1 MKILLIL
8 FILLFNFKAFSQELS
23 QDLKLKKDLTFHLS
37 NDTTQFYILGE
48 DHYEQNYEHKLSLLF
63 GLNESIGLNRLG
75 VEMPVSFELYIN
87 NFLLN
92 DDLTIFRILDEVF
105 KNTRQNFRTILL
117 EIYGYNFYHE
127 NKISVFCI
135 DIPMYSYSSTG
146 TSLYYNFKNV
156 KNIDKL
162 KLSDVLNK
170 DTKSIKRS
178 ESIELTKVLVD
189 DLKKNDLKYL
199 EILDSS
205 YILYNNILK
214 GMEISYSH
222 NQVFSHEF
230 NIKREEY
237 ILNNI
242 LENTKN
248 GEKCVIFCG
257 LDHISKTTCDTL
269 FMERC
274 ENSFTNMLID
284 KHSKN
289 VMSIAVE
296 YSRTK
301 FQDFFHFGESY
312 IFRKEIRMG
321 FTQKPYYIIDE
332 IKLKLL
338 NESDSMYDA
347 VIIKNVRLANKNYKK
362 NDRAIIN
369 R

>member
-1 MKILLIL
+1 MKNLL
-8 FILLFNFKAFSQELS
+8 FILLLLFNLKTFSQELS
-23 QDLKLKKDLTFHLS
+23 QDLKLKKDLTSHLS

-48 DHYEQNYEHKLSLLF
+48 DHYEQNYEHKLTLLF
-63 GLNESIGLNRLG
+63 GLNESIGLNKLG
-75 VEMPVSFELYIN
+75 VEMPVSFEFYIN

-92 DDLTIFRILDEVF
+92 DDLTIFTILDEVF
-105 KNTRQNFRTILL
+105 KNTKQNFRTILL

-127 NKISVFCI
+127 NKISVFCV

-162 KLSDVLNK
+162 KLNDVLNK

-178 ESIELTKVLVD
+178 ESIELTRVLVD
-189 DLKKNDLKYL
+189 DFRKNKNKYL

-205 YILYNNILK
+205 FVLFNTILK
-214 GMEISYSH
+214 GMEIAYSH
-222 NQVFSHEF
+222 NQVFSYEF

-257 LDHISKTTCDTL
+257 LDHVSKKDCDTL
-269 FMERC
+269 LVEKC

-284 KHSKN
+284 KYSKN
-289 VMSIAVE
+289 VISIGVE
-296 YSRTK
+296 YSRTR

-312 IFRKEIRMG
+312 IFSEEVRRNRTK
-321 FTQKPYYIIDE
+321 KPYYILDKE
-332 IKLKLL
+332 ELEEL
-338 NESDSMYDA
+338 NGIDSMYDA
-347 VIIKNVRLANKNYKK
+347 VIIKNVRLGNKNYKK
-362 NDRAIIN
+362 NDRAIMN